1 MLVSKR
7 RPRSE
12 EHAKLESMSRNRISN
27 VSFALSSAGE
37 AISLVMMVGILKAM
51 KAEAST
57 ENNTKAYNVM
67 IAFSGGIWCK

>member
-1 MLVSKR
+1 
-7 RPRSE
+7 
-12 EHAKLESMSRNRISN
+12 MSRNRISN